1 MNQISVE
8 DMIDVFKNGN
18 DIFMWAQKRRIRFD
32 ELETILFTML
42 EEAICDQEDWKV
54 EVSVF
59 FLFHINPI
67 PDRFF
72 PILRKVLLEKW
83 HHSHEDIVSLLE
95 LTASTE
101 NIETV
106 FETCF
111 LECSYLKS
119 YGREVFVKKC
129 VWALAK
135 YDTQQAWEKI
145 RMLESC
151 SDDLVREATKR
162 VLREMGKTQKKTRER
177 FFCFG

>member
-1 MNQISVE
+1 MVIINNRFSKEYIKKFVVE
-8 DMIDVFKNGN
+8 NKEDLEMIVEYLQSFDMPWV
-18 DIFMWAQKRRIRFD
+18 R
-32 ELETILFTML
+32 
-42 EEAICDQEDWKV
+42 DQEDWKV

-59 FLFHINPI
+59 FLFHIDPI

-101 NIETV
+101 NIEAV
-106 FETCF
+106 FEACF

-119 YGREVFVKKC
+119 YGRDVFVKKC